1 MYNKDSTI
9 QDFNAEDFKKQ
20 LAHRR
25 LRLTHLRLLKRHA
38 GIACHPIIPFQSLLD
53 LLNSTPDIVQVEVN
67 IKQDEVQTLMKKF
80 NIELKQQSDDRD
92 AVFDPDFD
100 IASDSETDSD
110 FDSDME

>member
-1 MYNKDSTI
+1 M
-9 QDFNAEDFKKQ
+9 
-20 LAHRR
+20 
-25 LRLTHLRLLKRHA
+25 KRHA
-38 GIACHPIIPFQSLLD
+38 GVACHPIIPFQSLLD
-53 LLNSTPDIVQVEVN
+53 LLNSTPDIVEVEVN